1 MDLLLYLMYNIF
13 LIEREINMKNV
24 KYVVVINGGLWVDDN
39 DNNIFDI
46 DGVKKLFK
54 DSGVKEFEFEDR
66 SIEFDEGI
74 EELIKSNYDMECYNE
89 ELFEMGDD
97 CCELRIDEVSDKNVV
112 EMF

>member
-1 MDLLLYLMYNIF
+1 
-13 LIEREINMKNV
+13 MKNV

-54 DSGVKEFEFEDR
+54 DSGVKKFEFENENYD
-66 SIEFDEGI
+66 IDEIDFDEGI
-74 EELIKSNYDMECYNE
+74 DMMIKSGDDYECYNE

-97 CCELRIDEVSDKNVV
+97 CCELRIEVLSKNKVV
-112 EMF
+112 ELF